1 GIDTVAPTAPRDPL
15 RRHSTNAVNYS
26 IQRIGRSMAVRET
39 SGGSQRFIYLQA
51 PSKFRSYCPIITD
64 KAMASNPGF
73 TNPTGFHK
81 HFPDEDSCREYLERI
96 RWKGTITC
104 PHCKTTTIYRV
115 D

>member
-1 GIDTVAPTAPRDPL
+1 
-15 RRHSTNAVNYS
+15 
-26 IQRIGRSMAVRET
+26 
-39 SGGSQRFIYLQA
+39 
-51 PSKFRSYCPIITD
+51 
-64 KAMASNPGF
+64 MASNPGF